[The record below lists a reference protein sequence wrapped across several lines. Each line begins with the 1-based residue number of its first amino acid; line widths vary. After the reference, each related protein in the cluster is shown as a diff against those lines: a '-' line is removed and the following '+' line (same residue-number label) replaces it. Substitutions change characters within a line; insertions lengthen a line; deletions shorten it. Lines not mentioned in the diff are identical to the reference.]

1 LVFRRLAAFLAIISA
16 PSAGAQTGEGGLNPA
31 EEWVVGQVTA
41 ENRAVLNKQF
51 PQEKDRKLSAHFL
64 EDLLTGTPDSAEN
77 QPDMTKRYRTL

>member
-1 LVFRRLAAFLAIISA
+1 
-16 PSAGAQTGEGGLNPA
+16 LNPA

-64 EDLLTGTPDSAEN
+64 EDSLTGTPDSPEN